1 MKSMNNTTSDRYA
14 HLDRLIQDL
23 FLPIVEL
30 KRQQNINDGHPHLN
44 KFLDDL
50 SLPVFQFKCRRTSE
64 ALASRSRRC
73 LLIDGQPIGDIC
85 TSGKYSK
92 EDIESLNRHRKDKYP
107 HLMLAILAYVLETGC
122 SPDGA
127 DIDDF
132 GERVNKALA
141 ADREEAA
148 QDNCIWASM
157 EWRWQEHAN
166 RPKRSRRNGQRQR
179 LTARLGING
188 QPQISTV
195 NAYKGDTVL
204 LSL

>member
-1 MKSMNNTTSDRYA
+1 MYCS
-14 HLDRLIQDL
+14 
-23 FLPIVEL
+23 
-30 KRQQNINDGHPHLN
+30 
-44 KFLDDL
+44 
-50 SLPVFQFKCRRTSE
+50 RTGILYSNGN
-64 ALASRSRRC
+64 S
-73 LLIDGQPIGDIC
+73 

-132 GERVNKALA
+132 GERGNKALA

-179 LTARLGING
+179 LTARLGIKSLQSMPTRAILYYFLYSPTYIDIVRSTILVTTYVG
-188 QPQISTV
+188 PFSPQITNSCKTSSPGRK
-195 NAYKGDTVL
+195 Y
-204 LSL
+204 

>member
-73 LLIDGQPIGDIC
+73 LLIDGQPIGDIWYVLFPDRYLTVYSNGNS

-92 EDIESLNRHRKDKYP
+92 EDTKSLNRHRKVKYP

-166 RPKRSRRNGQRQR
+166 RPK
-179 LTARLGING
+179 
-188 QPQISTV
+188 
-195 NAYKGDTVL
+195 
-204 LSL
+204 

>member
-14 HLDRLIQDL
+14 HLDKLTQDL
-23 FLPIVEL
+23 FVPIVEL

-166 RPKRSRRNGQRQR
+166 RPK
-179 LTARLGING
+179 
-188 QPQISTV
+188 
-195 NAYKGDTVL
+195 
-204 LSL
+204 